1 MLKVTCGNCS
11 KEFEIYPSGLKEGR
25 LNYCSKECSNLGRK
39 NKPHTNK
46 KGTITKCENCGK
58 EIYLAPYLVKEDKH
72 RFCSI
77 ECCNEKLNPARI
89 ASTCD
94 QCGKPIKL
102 GKQDEQY
109 KNHFCSAN
117 CRNIFRDKKIDLICA
132 VCGKEFRR
140 FAGEV
145 KRSKSEEVYC
155 SKECKHSGMKIVN
168 KYRVINDYVL
178 LSLESNLALIDLE
191 NLKNTLTR
199 HWHSVDKKSQ
209 NTYVSSHSPYSIT
222 LHRFITNCPSGLHV
236 DHINHNRLD
245 NRKCNLRIC
254 TESENHKN
262 TLARFVNFAKNRN
275 KLYLLDFCETKEA
288 EIEHQ
293 LYLQTLK

>member
-1 MLKVTCGNCS
+1 
-11 KEFEIYPSGLKEGR
+11 
-25 LNYCSKECSNLGRK
+25 
-39 NKPHTNK
+39 
-46 KGTITKCENCGK
+46 
-58 EIYLAPYLVKEDKH
+58 
-72 RFCSI
+72 
-77 ECCNEKLNPARI
+77 
-89 ASTCD
+89 
-94 QCGKPIKL
+94 
-102 GKQDEQY
+102 
-109 KNHFCSAN
+109 
-117 CRNIFRDKKIDLICA
+117 
-132 VCGKEFRR
+132 
-140 FAGEV
+140 
-145 KRSKSEEVYC
+145 
-155 SKECKHSGMKIVN
+155 MKIVN